1 MLLAEELLLLLLDD
15 DSGRTR
21 VSEADKG
28 LAGAVLIE
36 LAMLDRLRVAE
47 KGETVRA
54 GRLVLRPGPDPTHP
68 VLARALSLLSDKEGR
83 KPDHVLGGLAKGL
96 RERLADGLVQA
107 GVLRRERHK
116 VLGLFPSERLPA
128 QDSTHEATLRQRI
141 RAALDGAAPDERTAA
156 LIALLSALNAVTT
169 VLDVANK
176 RAARRRAK
184 EIAQGQWAAAAVRRA
199 VEAVYAATAAA
210 IAVTTAAGADG
221 GGGG

>member
-47 KGETVRA
+47 KGEEVRA
-54 GRLVLRPGPDPTHP
+54 GRLALRPGPAPTHP
-68 VLARALSLLSDKEGR
+68 VLTRALALLSDKEGR

-96 RERLADGLVQA
+96 RERLAAGLVQA

-116 VLGLFPSERLPA
+116 VLGLFPTERLPA
-128 QDSTHEATLRQRI
+128 QDSTHETTLRQRI

-169 VLDVANK
+169 VLDVRTSA
-176 RAARRRAK
+176 RPGAGRRRS
-184 EIAQGQWAAAAVRRA
+184 RRGSGRPPRC
-199 VEAVYAATAAA
+199 
-210 IAVTTAAGADG
+210 AGRSRRSTLRRPRPSP
-221 GGGG
+221 